1 VKNSNLAMIYVMV
14 IVSVV
19 AAFLLTYTYEKTKS
33 KIAEAYRAELVRAL
47 DKVLPPHDNKP
58 DVDKIEI
65 EGNSLYLAKKNGNLV
80 GYAMKSVSHRGYSGD
95 IDIIVGIDKDGKVY
109 GIEILRHAETPGL
122 GSKIEED
129 WFKNEFKGLD
139 VTSNIKVKKDGGI
152 IDQFSGA
159 TISPRAVCEAVSLAV
174 RFVSEKVLHNPQL
187 GGGK

>member
-65 EGNSLYLAKKNGNLV
+65 EGNSLYLAKK
-80 GYAMKSVSHRGYSGD
+80 M
-95 IDIIVGIDKDGKVY
+95 GI
-109 GIEILRHAETPGL
+109 
-122 GSKIEED
+122 S
-129 WFKNEFKGLD
+129 
-139 VTSNIKVKKDGGI
+139 
-152 IDQFSGA
+152 
-159 TISPRAVCEAVSLAV
+159 
-174 RFVSEKVLHNPQL
+174 
-187 GGGK
+187 